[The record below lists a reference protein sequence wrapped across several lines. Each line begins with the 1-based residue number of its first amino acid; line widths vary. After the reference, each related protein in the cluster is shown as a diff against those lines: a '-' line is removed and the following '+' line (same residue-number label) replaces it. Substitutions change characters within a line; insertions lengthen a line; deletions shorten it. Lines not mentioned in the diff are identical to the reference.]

1 MRWLKRNV
9 RKRNREPN
17 KRASNIHPRVQASLM
32 STDDH
37 TPAHLNDTPDI
48 AQDANINMGG
58 HDHDQPN
65 PIATAVS
72 ANPPNGVH
80 PRFEG
85 HDEVTTNHVSA
96 PPPLQS
102 IPQTVP
108 LGDITEPEFGDKEA
122 ENIAG
127 GEPEGQK
134 EEIEDQDDSEDGD
147 DDGADEDDEDGDDDE
162 TGEEHGEDGDEEDEE
177 EEEEEPALKYERFS
191 GAFQD
196 LLKKDSASALAVS
209 SKFLVKG
216 DVIT

>member
-1 MRWLKRNV
+1 MRELKRNV
-9 RKRNREPN
+9 RNKRNRETEQARV
-17 KRASNIHPRVQASLM
+17 KHPSRVHASLM

-65 PIATAVS
+65 PITTAVS

-80 PRFEG
+80 PRLES
-85 HDEVTTNHVSA
+85 HDEVTTNHVST

-102 IPQTVP
+102 TPQTVP
-108 LGDITEPEFGDKEA
+108 LDDITEPKFCDKEA

-134 EEIEDQDDSEDGD
+134 EEIEGQDDSEDGD

-162 TGEEHGEDGDEEDEE
+162 TGEEHGEDGDEED